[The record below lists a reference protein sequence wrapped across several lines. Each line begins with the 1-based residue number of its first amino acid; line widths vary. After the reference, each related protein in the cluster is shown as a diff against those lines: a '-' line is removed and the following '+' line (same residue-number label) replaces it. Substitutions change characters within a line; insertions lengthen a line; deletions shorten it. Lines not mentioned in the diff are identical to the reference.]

1 MTAATGLRQVVRAR
15 DVPSKPWAN
24 GAGTTR
30 ELWLESRGDGLFEWR
45 PQPGGPDHGRVLL
58 DLSAGRAGL
67 RALVRHGHTLSIDG
81 ESQRLLPLSPV
92 RFAGESV
99 VALSAPTPGLA
110 PNLMVR
116 RGVDV
121 DLTVRGLGAGDSLS
135 SRTPAVVVLTGRLA
149 STAGPAIG
157 PLEAAL
163 LDAAA
168 VAADGTDAVVAEVR
182 VGWTRREGPS
192 TAFASDPG
200 EHCSQRL
207 GHAARLQCVDQQPR
221 VARLAS

>member
-1 MTAATGLRQVVRAR
+1 MTGLRQVVRAR

-30 ELWLESRGDGLFEWR
+30 ELWLESGDDGRFEWR
-45 PQPGGPDHGRVLL
+45 LSLADLITDASFSTFPQVERVFVP
-58 DLSAGRAGL
+58 
-67 RALVRHGHTLSIDG
+67 LVCHGHTLSIDG

-110 PNLMVR
+110 LNLMVR

-121 DLTVRGLGAGDSLS
+121 DLTVRGLGAGDLLS
-135 SRTPAVVVLTGRLA
+135 SRTPAVVVLTGRLGI
-149 STAGPAIG
+149 TGGPVIG

-182 VGWTRREGPS
+182 VG
-192 TAFASDPG
+192 
-200 EHCSQRL
+200 
-207 GHAARLQCVDQQPR
+207 
-221 VARLAS
+221 